1 MSTDPAPVPDV
12 GAQLAALLEESAF
25 RWEAIDPAWQAR
37 VARANGLRAVEV
49 DAGHSPF
56 FTQPEELAEL
66 LHELA

>member
-1 MSTDPAPVPDV
+1 MHDVVVPLDSNDV
-12 GAQLAALLEESAF
+12 VFVTTRDA
-25 RWEAIDPAWQAR
+25 AIDPAWQAR

-56 FTQPEELAEL
+56 FTQPEELADL